1 MLKLSN
7 QKGSRSGLPQLSSP
21 TWHFYSSQDIIFLKE
36 DFYFQT
42 SLSQD
47 PSFHHML
54 LYKGGLGSKKQKS
67 YRETQFQNI
76 EGKGCGG
83 RKGTL

>member
-7 QKGSRSGLPQLSSP
+7 QKGSRSGLPQLRFP

-47 PSFHHML
+47 QSFHHIL
-54 LYKGGLGSKKQKS
+54 FYKSGLGSKKQKS
-67 YRETQFQNI
+67 YRKTPFQNT
-76 EGKGCGG
+76 EGKKRRG